1 VKQKILF
8 IINPISGGKDKKK
21 IPALIDTYLD
31 KAKFDYRISFTE
43 RVEHAYML
51 SKAALKEGYHIV
63 VAVGGDGTVNE
74 VAKGIVHTETILGII
89 PFGSGNGLARTLKIP
104 LKSIGAIKNINNN
117 YYTRI
122 DSAKLNDRMFFNMAG
137 SGFDAEISNE
147 FAGDKKRGLLGY
159 VRAAFQQIRNY
170 KSKQYQLNIDGKI
183 INRKA
188 FILSIANSS
197 QYGNDA
203 HIAPH
208 ADVKD
213 GILDI
218 VIVKPFH
225 FIKLPL
231 LAMYMFT
238 NNADKSSYIEYF
250 KGKKILIEREYAD
263 AIHLDGEPCFEQK
276 ELNIEVLPL
285 SLNVIVPNYV

>member
-1 VKQKILF
+1 MKQKILF
-8 IINPISGGKDKKK
+8 IINPISGGKSKQK
-21 IPALIDTYLD
+21 IPGLIDSYLD
-31 KAKFDYRISFTE
+31 KTKFDYRISFTE
-43 RVEHAYML
+43 RVEHAFML
-51 SKAALKEGYHIV
+51 SKAALKEGYQIV

-74 VAKGIVHTETILGII
+74 VAKGIVNTESILGII

-104 LKSIGAIKNINNN
+104 LSTVDAIKNINNN
-117 YYTRI
+117 FSIKI
-122 DSAKLNDRMFFNMAG
+122 DSARLNKRMFFNMAG

-159 VRAAFQQIRNY
+159 VRVAFQQIRNY
-170 KSKQYQLNIDGKI
+170 NSQQYTINIDGKTI
-183 INRKA
+183 DRKA

-231 LAMYMFT
+231 LALYMFI
-238 NNADKSSYIEYF
+238 NKADKTSYVEYF
-250 KGKKILIEREYAD
+250 KGKKILIQREKAG
-263 AIHLDGEPCFEQK
+263 AIHLDGEPC
-276 ELNIEVLPL
+276 IEEKDLSVEILPL

>member
-1 VKQKILF
+1 MRQKILF

-31 KAKFDYRISFTE
+31 KTKFDYRISFTE

-51 SKAALKEGYHIV
+51 SKAALKEGYQIV

-104 LKSIGAIKNINNN
+104 LKVIDAIKNINNN
-117 YYTRI
+117 YYIQI
-122 DSAKLNDRMFFNMAG
+122 DSARLNNRLFFNMAG
-137 SGFDAEISNE
+137 SGFDAEVSNE

-159 VRAAFQQIRNY
+159 VKVAFQQIRNY
-170 KSKQYQLNIDGKI
+170 KAQQYKLDIDGI
-183 INRKA
+183 IVERKA

-208 ADVKD
+208 ADIKD

-218 VIVKPFH
+218 VVVKPFH
-225 FIKLPL
+225 FIKLPF

-238 NNADKSSYIEYF
+238 NKADRTSYVEYF
-250 KGKKILIEREYAD
+250 KGKKIFIQRERAD
-263 AIHLDGEPCFEQK
+263 AIHLDGEPYSEEK
-276 ELNIEVLPL
+276 DLNIEVLPL
-285 SLNVIVPNYV
+285 SLNVIVPKHV

>member
-1 VKQKILF
+1 MKQKVLF

-21 IPALIDTYLD
+21 IPGLIDTYLD
-31 KAKFDYRISFTE
+31 KTKFEYRISFTE

-51 SKAALKEGYHIV
+51 SKAAAKEGYNIV

-74 VAKGIVHTETILGII
+74 VAKGIVHTTIKLGII
-89 PFGSGNGLARTLKIP
+89 PFGSGNGLARTLRIP
-104 LKSIGAIKNINNN
+104 LKAIAAIRNINNDQHIC
-117 YYTRI
+117 I
-122 DSAKLNDRMFFNMAG
+122 DSATLNNRMFFNMAG
-137 SGFDAEISNE
+137 SGFDAQISNE

-159 VRAAFQQIRNY
+159 VKVAFQQIRKY
-170 KSKQYQLNIDGKI
+170 KAQEYHINIDGEVVV
-183 INRKA
+183 RKA

-225 FIKLPL
+225 YIKLPL
-231 LAMYMFT
+231 LAMYMFR
-238 NNADKSSYIEYF
+238 NKADQSTYTEYF
-250 KGKKILIEREYAD
+250 KGKKIFIQREKAD
-263 AIHLDGEPCFEQK
+263 PIHLDGEPSIEQK
-276 ELNIEVLPL
+276 DLRIEILPL
-285 SLNVIVPNYV
+285 SLNVIVP